1 MAMFSTTRW
10 SLVLATRDDTRPA
23 RDALSWLCE
32 QYRAPVVAYVRRFGY
47 PRQDAE
53 DLAQAFFVKFLEA
66 RYHADADP
74 TRGRFRTFLLTALK
88 RFLANVHDHDSALK
102 RGGGIAP
109 APLDA
114 KLADSLADDGARD
127 PDDAFDRAFAAA
139 VVEHALARLARE
151 AREAGKSALF
161 DALREF
167 LLEGPEADRYGEVAD
182 RLGMKRNTL
191 AVTVKRL
198 RARLGEL
205 VRAEIAE
212 TCADPRDVER
222 ELRAVRDAL
231 AA

>member
-1 MAMFSTTRW
+1 MFNTTRW
-10 SLVLATRDDTRPA
+10 SIVLATREGGAPA
-23 RDALSWLCE
+23 RDALAWLCE

-88 RFLANVHDHDSALK
+88 RFLANVHDHDTALK
-102 RGGGIAP
+102 RGGGA
-109 APLDA
+109 AAMPLDGELGEA
-114 KLADSLADDGARD
+114 LADESGRA
-127 PDDAFDRAFAAA
+127 PEDAFDHAFARA

-151 AREAGKSALF
+151 AREAGKAGLYE
-161 DALREF
+161 ATREF
-167 LLEGPEADRYGEVAD
+167 LLESPEPARYADVAE
-182 RLGMKRNTL
+182 RLGMRRNTL

-198 RARLGEL
+198 RGRLQEL
-205 VRAEIAE
+205 VRAEIAD
-212 TCADPRDVER
+212 TCADPRDVEP

-231 AA
+231 AG

>member
-1 MAMFSTTRW
+1 MTMFSTTRW
-10 SLVLATRDDTRPA
+10 SLVLATREDDA
-23 RDALSWLCE
+23 SSRDALAWLCA

-53 DLAQAFFVKFLEA
+53 DLAQAFFVKFLES

-74 TRGRFRTFLLTALK
+74 ARGRFRSFLLTALK
-88 RFLANVHDHDSALK
+88 RFLANARDHDHAQK
-102 RGGGIAP
+102 RGGGGVVSGV
-109 APLDA
+109 
-114 KLADSLADDGARD
+114 DSGVVETLVDEAGAT
-127 PDDAFDRAFAAA
+127 PDQEFDRMFARA

-151 AREAGKSALF
+151 AREAGKIELF

-167 LLEGPEADRYGEVAD
+167 LLESPEPERYGVVAD
-182 RLGMKRNTL
+182 RLGMRRNTL

-198 RARLGEL
+198 RARLQEL

-212 TCADPRDVER
+212 TCSDPGDVEH

-231 AA
+231 A